1 MLNFCLPQLPGF
13 PLYAIWR
20 KLRGPVVSHAV
31 ANRANLLSMKQGM
44 PASDRS
50 LQAEK
55 HSEVD
60 KAWELKLSKKYNDLA
75 GCGGQA
81 MWKFE
86 DTKRPAVWEAAY
98 PDQNTP
104 HAFTGLLQRFQH
116 PMGDCNHE
124 ILCTLM
130 PKVCRCMLMCWRLAA
145 PAHTWLDLQVSR
157 VSSFKNWVNGDRCF
171 YVKGEHASIIS
182 RHKAGQ

>member
-1 MLNFCLPQLPGF
+1 M
-13 PLYAIWR
+13 
-20 KLRGPVVSHAV
+20 V
-31 ANRANLLSMKQGM
+31 ACPYLITW
-44 PASDRS
+44 S

-75 GCGGQA
+75 GGGGQA

-86 DTKRPAVWEAAY
+86 DTKRTAAWEAAY
-98 PDQNTP
+98 PDQNAP

-124 ILCTLM
+124 ILCTVM
-130 PKVCRCMLMCWRLAA
+130 PKVRCCMLECFGWFA
-145 PAHTWLDLQVSR
+145 PAATSPQVSKLP
-157 VSSFKNWVNGDRCF
+157 SHTKLGIGDRCF
-171 YVKGEHASIIS
+171 YVRGEHASTIS
-182 RHKAGQ
+182 QHPASQ